1 MPTIYVDNVPYEVP
15 EGRNLLAACLSLGFN
30 LPYFCWHPAMHSVG
44 ACRQC
49 AVKLFKDEKDTKGQI
64 VMACMTPAADGTRI
78 SIDDPE
84 ARAMRGAVVELL
96 MTNHPHDCPVCDEG
110 GECHLQDMTVMTGH
124 TYRRFRFKKRTYTNQ
139 DLGPFVNHEM
149 NRCIQCYRCT
159 RFYNDYAG
167 GRDFG
172 VFGWHNRVY
181 FGRHADGALESEFS
195 GNLVEVCPTGV
206 FTDKT
211 LKEHYTRKWD
221 LQTAPSVCVHCGLG
235 CNTIPG
241 ERYGVLR
248 RIRNRYNGEVN
259 GYFLCDRGR
268 YGYEFV
274 NSDRRIR
281 RALVRAA
288 ETGADV
294 ARLARPAVDGDAES
308 QVGVARLARPA
319 VEASAPSPTAGQAS
333 RATCATR
340 EDALRRAAEL
350 LREPGR
356 AVGLGSPRA
365 SLEAN
370 FALRALVGPE
380 RFCAGVCDAEGRLLA
395 LAIDILRRGPAR
407 AASMHDAAR
416 ADAVLVLGEDV
427 TNSAPRLA
435 LALRQSVLHKGAAEA
450 RKLGVAEWDDGG
462 NREVTQHD
470 LGPFFVASPDAG
482 KLDEVATDVYRAA
495 PDDIARLGF
504 AVAHALCADAP
515 AVPDLPDGVR
525 ALADRIAAALREAG
539 RPLVVSGLGCRSEA
553 VMQAAANVAS
563 ALCAAGRPAGICLTV
578 PEANSIGLALTG
590 GGPLSAAAEMLR
602 NGAADTLIVLENDL
616 YRRAGR
622 AAVDALFAA
631 ARHVIVIDH
640 LAGATVERAEIVLPA
655 ATFAEGDGTLVSSEG
670 RAQRYFKVFA
680 PEGDVQDSWRWL
692 RDLAIAAGRLDVF
705 SGSPFSPLPAEGEG
719 VRGQSKCGAWPALDA
734 VIAAMAAAMP
744 VFAPVLE
751 VAPHADFR
759 IAGARLPREP
769 HRYSGRTATHADRS
783 VHEQQPPEDPDS
795 PLAFSMEGYSG
806 PPPAPLIREYWAPGW
821 NSVQALNKFQQEVG
835 GPLLGGDPGRRLI
848 EPAAGARPAWLGDVP
863 PAFRPVAE
871 VVQIGAAAS
880 GARGLAAALYH
891 IFGSEELSAL
901 SRGIAQRSPE
911 PYVALRP
918 EDAAR
923 IGAKEGGL
931 VCVTAAGAEHRLPVR
946 LRPSLPEGVVGLP
959 VGLAGGPVVELPA
972 WVEVSRS

>member
-1 MPTIYVDNVPYEVP
+1 MPTIYIDNVPYESP

-49 AVKLFKDEKDTKGQI
+49 AVKLFKDAEDKQGKI
-64 VMACMTPAADGTRI
+64 VMSCMTPAADGTRL

-124 TYRRFRFKKRTYTNQ
+124 TYRRFRFNKRTYTNQ

-172 VFGWHNRVY
+172 VFGWHNHVY
-181 FGRHADGALESEFS
+181 FGRHAEGALQSEFS

-221 LQTAPSVCVHCGLG
+221 LRTAPAVCVHCGLG

-241 ERYGVLR
+241 ERYGLLR

-281 RALVRAA
+281 RPMVRDA
-288 ETGADV
+288 EADV
-294 ARLARPAVDGDAES
+294 ARLACPAVD
-308 QVGVARLARPA
+308 
-319 VEASAPSPTAGQAS
+319 ASAPAPTAGQAS
-333 RATCATR
+333 RATSR
-340 EDALRRAAEL
+340 DEALCRAAEF

-370 FALRALVGPE
+370 FALRTLVGPA
-380 RFCAGVCDAEGRLLA
+380 RFHLGVSDAEGRLLA
-395 LAIDILRRGPAR
+395 TAADILRRGPAR
-407 AASMHDAAR
+407 PASMHDAAR

-450 RKLGVAEWDDGG
+450 RKVGVAEWDDGG

-470 LGPFFVASPDAG
+470 RGPLFIASPDAG
-482 KLDEVATDVYRAA
+482 KLDDVAADVYRAA

-504 AVAHALCADAP
+504 AVAHALAADAP
-515 AVPDLPDGVR
+515 AVPDLPDAVR
-525 ALADRIAAALREAG
+525 ALADRIAAALRAG
-539 RPLVVSGLGCRSEA
+539 ARPLVVSGLSCRSEA
-553 VMQAAANVAS
+553 VMQAAANIAA
-563 ALCAAGRPAGICLTV
+563 ALCVAGRPAQLCLTV
-578 PEANSIGLALTG
+578 PEADSLGLALMG
-590 GGPLSAAAEMLR
+590 GGPLSAAAETLR
-602 NGAADTLIVLENDL
+602 TGAADTLIILENDL
-616 YRRAGR
+616 YRRCDR

-640 LAGATVERAEIVLPA
+640 LATPTTERAEIVLPA

-692 RDLAIAAGRLDVF
+692 RDLAIAAGRP
-705 SGSPFSPLPAEGEG
+705 PFSPLPAEGEG
-719 VRGQSKCGAWPALDA
+719 AGVRGQSTSDRLEAGAWPDLDA
-734 VIAAMAAAMP
+734 VMAAMAQAMP

-751 VAPHADFR
+751 VAPSADFR
-759 IAGARLPREP
+759 VAGAKLPREP
-769 HRYSGRTATHADRS
+769 HRYSGRTAMDAGRS
-783 VHEQQPPEDPDS
+783 VHEPQPPEDPDS
-795 PLAFSMEGYSG
+795 PLAFSMEGYAG
-806 PPPAPLIREYWAPGW
+806 QPPSPLIREYWAPGW

-848 EPAAGARPAWLGDVP
+848 EPAPGAAPAWLGDVP
-863 PAFRPVAE
+863 PAFHPVAE
-871 VVQIGAAAS
+871 VVPIRAAADS
-880 GARGLAAALYH
+880 ARGLAVPLYH
-891 IFGSEELSAL
+891 IFGSEELSVV
-901 SRGIAQRSPE
+901 SRGIAQLAPE

-918 EDAAR
+918 EDMER
-923 IGAKEGGL
+923 IGVKEGGQ
-931 VCVTAAGAEHRLPVR
+931 VRVAVAGAEYRLPVR
-946 LRPSLPEGVVGLP
+946 VRPSLPEGVAGLP
-959 VGLAGGPVVELPA
+959 VGLVGGPVVELPA

>member
-1 MPTIYVDNVPYEVP
+1 
-15 EGRNLLAACLSLGFN
+15 
-30 LPYFCWHPAMHSVG
+30 
-44 ACRQC
+44 
-49 AVKLFKDEKDTKGQI
+49 VKLFNDAADKQGKI

-84 ARAMRGAVVELL
+84 ARAMRAAVIEFL
-96 MTNHPHDCPVCDEG
+96 MVNHPHDCPVCDEG

-124 TYRRFRFKKRTYTNQ
+124 TYRRFRFKKRTHRNQ
-139 DLGPFVNHEM
+139 DLGPLVNHEM

-172 VFGWHNRVY
+172 VFGWHNHVY

-241 ERYGVLR
+241 ERYGMLR

-281 RALVRAA
+281 QALIRESDA
-288 ETGADV
+288 
-294 ARLARPAVDGDAES
+294 PAPVSRD
-308 QVGVARLARPA
+308 
-319 VEASAPSPTAGQAS
+319 EAI
-333 RATCATR
+333 
-340 EDALRRAAEL
+340 RRAAEL

-356 AVGLGSPRA
+356 AVGIGSPRA

-370 FALRALVGPE
+370 FALRTLVGPG
-380 RFCAGVCDAEGRLLA
+380 RFHAGVSDAEARLLA
-395 LAIDILRRGPAR
+395 GAIDILRRGPAR
-407 AASMHDAAR
+407 PASMHEAR
-416 ADAVLVLGEDV
+416 CADAVLVLGEDV
-427 TNSAPRLA
+427 TNSAPMLA
-435 LALRQSVLHKGAAEA
+435 LALRQSVLQKGMVAA
-450 RKLGVAEWDDGG
+450 RKLGIAEWDDGT
-462 NREVTQHD
+462 NREVIQRD
-470 LGPFFVASPDAG
+470 FGPLYIASPDAG
-482 KLDEVATDVYRAA
+482 KLDDVATEVYRAA

-504 AVAHALCADAP
+504 AVAHALAADAP

-525 ALADRIAAALREAG
+525 ALADRIATALRGAA

-553 VMQAAANVAS
+553 VMQAAANGAS

-578 PEANSIGLALTG
+578 PEANSLGLALMG
-590 GGPLSAAAEMLR
+590 GGPLTAAAEALR
-602 NGAADTLIVLENDL
+602 SGAADTLVILENDL
-616 YRRAGR
+616 YRRAER
-622 AAVDALFAA
+622 TTIDALLAA
-631 ARHVIVIDH
+631 AKHVIAIDH
-640 LAGATVERAEIVLPA
+640 LANLTTERAEIVLPA
-655 ATFAEGDGTLVSSEG
+655 ATFVEGDGALVNNEG
-670 RAQRYFKVFA
+670 RAQRYLKVFA

-692 RDLAIAAGRLDVF
+692 RDLAVAAGRMKQ
-705 SGSPFSPLPAEGEG
+705 GE
-719 VRGQSKCGAWPALDA
+719 WPNLNA
-734 VIAAMAAAMP
+734 VMAAMAEAMP

-751 VAPHADFR
+751 IAPPADFR
-759 IAGARLPREP
+759 VAGARLPRQP
-769 HRYSGRTATHADRS
+769 HRYSGRTAMYADRD
-783 VHEQQPPEDPDS
+783 VHEPQPPQDVDS

-806 PPPAPLIREYWAPGW
+806 PPPSALIREYWAPGW

-848 EPAAGARPAWLGDVP
+848 EPAPGAGTEWFRGVP
-863 PAFRPVAE
+863 PAFHPVAE
-871 VVQIGAAAS
+871 VVPIGA
-880 GARGLAAALYH
+880 GGDDTRGLAVPLYH
-891 IFGSEELSAL
+891 IFGSEELSVL
-901 SRGIAQRSPE
+901 SRGVAHLSPG

-918 EDAAR
+918 DDAAR
-923 IGAKEGGL
+923 IVVKEGGL
-931 VCVTAAGAEHRLPVR
+931 VCVTAAGAEYRLPVR

-959 VGLAGGPVVELPA
+959 AGLAGGPVVDLPA
-972 WVEVSRS
+972 WVELSRAAPGDIR